1 MLLLKIANK
10 SFFSFNL
17 INQNYFKHLFSKI
30 KILKFIKK
38 EAFSFFLSWFIFFT
52 FSKLYHIKTK
62 INYFTS
68 HILFSFFTHQKLVS
82 YVININLSLT
92 NTLIN
97 VNDIKGNPKFFYSAG
112 MFNLQKTQK
121 VRQPKAII
129 TILKA
134 LLVKIKI
141 FRTKPVALH
150 FNNLFFNHQS
160 YVFKKLKKKVFVK
173 LVTSY
178 NYHPHNGC
186 RLKKKSEL
194 KFVLEL
200 ENYRRND
207 WVVESGRL

>member
-1 MLLLKIANK
+1 MLSLKIANK
-10 SFFSFNL
+10 SSFSSNL

-38 EAFSFFLSWFIFFT
+38 ETFSFYLSWLILFT
-52 FSKLYHIKTK
+52 FTKLYHIKTK
-62 INYFTS
+62 LNYFTS
-68 HILFSFFTHQKLVS
+68 HILFSFFTHQKLIS
-82 YVININLSLT
+82 YVVNINLSLT

-97 VNDIKGNPKFFYSAG
+97 INDIKGNPKFFYSAG

-129 TILKA
+129 IILKA
-134 LLVKIKI
+134 LLVKIKA

-160 YVFKKLKKKVFVK
+160 YIYKKLNQKIFIK

-178 NYHPHNGC
+178 NYHTHNGC
-186 RLKKKSEL
+186 RLKKKKRIKIRTRTKKL
-194 KFVLEL
+194 
-200 ENYRRND
+200 
-207 WVVESGRL
+207 

>member
-1 MLLLKIANK
+1 MLSLKIANK
-10 SFFSFNL
+10 SSFSSNL

-38 EAFSFFLSWFIFFT
+38 ETFSFYLSWLILFT
-52 FSKLYHIKTK
+52 FTKVYHIKTK
-62 INYFTS
+62 LNYFTS
-68 HILFSFFTHQKLVS
+68 YILFSFFTHQKLIS
-82 YVININLSLT
+82 YIININLSLT

-129 TILKA
+129 IILKA
-134 LLVKIKI
+134 LLEKIKI

-160 YVFKKLKKKVFVK
+160 YIYKKLKQKIFIK

-186 RLKKKSEL
+186 RLKKKKEL

-200 ENYRRND
+200 KNYRRND
-207 WVVESGRL
+207 